1 MKITVKQL
9 KQLVRESTAIN
20 DDGDDMLGQIPDLG
34 RRLLEAID
42 MFDTAVQEYA
52 KAGTLERDVLRDFR
66 ASVGDMRADVELIVS
81 TVEDD
86 FTSAMS

>member
-1 MKITVKQL
+1 MSISLLPRAHGASYVAIMKITVKQL

-52 KAGTLERDVLRDFR
+52 KAGTLSGVLCC
-66 ASVGDMRADVELIVS
+66 L
-81 TVEDD
+81 
-86 FTSAMS
+86 